1 MLSSSLLLY
10 GCIGIAAGV
19 LSGLFGL
26 GGGIIIVPALMFF
39 AGFSQL
45 TANGTSLA
53 VLVVPVGLGAVVNYY
68 RNGHVNIKAALV
80 IAVSLFIAAAISS
93 HFSQKINPASLRI
106 TFGAVMIIVGCYVIF
121 TGIHLR

>member
-1 MLSSSLLLY
+1 MFSNSLLLY

-26 GGGIIIVPALMFF
+26 GGGIIIVPALMFC

-93 HFSQKINPASLRI
+93 HFAQKINPVSLRI
-106 TFGAVMIIVGCYVIF
+106 AFGVVMIMVGCYVIF
-121 TGIHLR
+121 TGIHQR